1 MLLTKK
7 TYKKREE
14 LKVKK
19 LLPYCLIAL
28 LPYCLIALLAISL
41 VACKGNG
48 GGSSNNSSTT
58 TTTNTPLQGTW
69 KDGDDETLV
78 FNGST
83 FSSTSIL
90 STSPVKSL
98 AVAGTFR
105 LDNGNIKI
113 TPTGITG
120 VNGSS
125 TYANKAEVEA
135 GFGITIPYTIGTE
148 ENLGAYTIS
157 GTTLTLTKPGS
168 STSLTY
174 TKQ

>member
-1 MLLTKK
+1 M
-7 TYKKREE
+7 
-14 LKVKK
+14 KK
-19 LLPYCLIAL
+19 LIISILIITSL
-28 LPYCLIALLAISL
+28 LF
-41 VACKGNG
+41 VACKNGSNSSGG
-48 GGSSNNSSTT
+48 GGSGTT
-58 TTTNTPLQGTW
+58 TPANTPLQGTW
-69 KDGDDETLV
+69 VNSANNETLV

-83 FSSTSIL
+83 FSDSSII
-90 STSPVKSL
+90 STSPVMSL

-135 GFGITIPYTIGTE
+135 GFGITIPYAIGTE
-148 ENLGAYTIS
+148 ADLGAYAIN
-157 GTTLTLTKPGS
+157 GTTLSLTKSGS
-168 STSLTY
+168 STPLTY

>member
-1 MLLTKK
+1 M
-7 TYKKREE
+7 
-14 LKVKK
+14 KK
-19 LLPYCLIAL
+19 LIISILIITSL
-28 LPYCLIALLAISL
+28 LF
-41 VACKGNG
+41 VACKNGSNSSGG
-48 GGSSNNSSTT
+48 GGSGTT
-58 TTTNTPLQGTW
+58 TPANTPLQGTW
-69 KDGDDETLV
+69 VNSANNETLV

-83 FSSTSIL
+83 FSDSSII
-90 STSPVKSL
+90 STSPVMSL

-148 ENLGAYTIS
+148 VDLGAYSIS
-157 GTTLTLTKPGS
+157 GTTLTLTKSGS
-168 STSLTY
+168 STPLTY

>member
-1 MLLTKK
+1 M
-7 TYKKREE
+7 
-14 LKVKK
+14 KK
-19 LLPYCLIAL
+19 LIILSLIITSL
-28 LPYCLIALLAISL
+28 FIIS
-41 VACKGNG
+41 CKNG
-48 GGSSNNSSTT
+48 SDSSSSSSTTT

-69 KDGDDETLV
+69 ANSANNETLV

-83 FSSTSIL
+83 FSDSSII
-90 STSPVKSL
+90 STSPVMSL
-98 AVAGTFR
+98 AIAGTFR

-135 GFGITIPYTIGTE
+135 GFGITIPYAIGTE
-148 ENLGAYTIS
+148 ADLGAYSIS
-157 GTTLTLTKPGS
+157 GTTLTLTKSGS
-168 STSLTY
+168 STPLTY